1 MRDGEAPARAD
12 PDALTRVRAAHMLC
26 PEMSRPEQR
35 SSERVATSLPIRIE
49 RGEAI
54 VDATTSNLSLGGVL
68 VSAGMSPPPAMGETF
83 AVALALPTLAEP
95 LRAKAQVRWIGSAG
109 EYGLQF
115 LTGFRARETYA
126 LGQWLD
132 RIRKGTP

>member
-1 MRDGEAPARAD
+1 
-12 PDALTRVRAAHMLC
+12 
-26 PEMSRPEQR
+26 MSRPEQR
-35 SSERVATSLPIRIE
+35 ISERVATSLPIRIE
-49 RGEAI
+49 RGDAVIE
-54 VDATTSNLSLGGVL
+54 ATTSNLSLGGAL
-68 VSAGMSPPPAMGETF
+68 VTAGMSPPPTMGETF

-95 LRAKAQVRWIGSAG
+95 LRAKAQVRWIGSTG

-115 LTGFRARETYA
+115 ITGFRARETWA